1 MNSMLEALFEPRPSV
16 ADEQRSMARLLA
28 KMLLSLV
35 LLGAATVLVEA
46 VNDPYFARRLPV
58 VAPTLVILTI
68 TYLFALY
75 GRLSYIAPLTIGTTS
90 LTCYLVLA
98 ISPTDHAAYMLL
110 PVPVFFA
117 VVLLPLRRAVIA
129 SIAILIG
136 AVAVTF
142 SFRSPTFLQHEA
154 SLILAFAALTTLI
167 LLLADCR
174 NRISALHQSQLAASR
189 DNLRAIADNAN
200 DGIIVVQLDGHHV
213 FANKRF
219 AGLVGHSIEQILT
232 MEIRDLVPS
241 SEYPLISRRVQQRLA
256 GNPVPSQYETAVI
269 TRDGERVPVEVNAT
283 TMRWEGHDA
292 SLVVVRD
299 IRGRLTAEAQLRRSE
314 QLLNKTQEIAKLG
327 SWEVDIPRNKTIWSA
342 ETYRIFGVD
351 PDSFE
356 PTPTHI
362 TELVHPDDRCRVTT
376 AVQRALCDGSPMDI
390 EYRVIHADGN
400 LLYVHT
406 DGLVIHSA
414 RGTPETLIAT
424 VQDVTER
431 RHLDNQLQES
441 RKMLQLILDT
451 IPTRVFWKDLNS
463 VFLGCNRSFAQ
474 DVGLENPEDIRGK
487 DDFMLGT
494 REHAESYQADD
505 REIMRSGVPVLN
517 YEEPLVD
524 ADGRGHVLSTS
535 KIPLTNE
542 NDRVIGIL
550 GAYNDIT
557 ELKESL
563 AESQSARNYLQALY
577 EATPDMIFLHNSSG
591 LVIDVNQ
598 RAIETFGY
606 DRNELLATDPI
617 ELIGTG
623 TSSTSAK
630 AKFAEVLDGANVDFE
645 WQARRKD
652 GSEFPIEV
660 RLRRLSKATDHDN
673 KRVVAVVRD
682 ISERKRQEAEL
693 VASEYRFRLL
703 IETVESVI
711 LQIDKTGRIVEFNPA
726 AEHLYGMSRDDVIGR
741 ELLSVFA
748 PANQQSFAREELGR
762 IMMGEP
768 ARSFENSVTA
778 ADGTQRVYLW
788 YANCIEGPPGELTGI
803 VVVGYDITDRRAAE
817 MRLRA
822 AHDELEVLVRER
834 TARLQESEE
843 RFRQLAEAIDDI
855 IWMISP
861 EGDQV
866 LYLNPAYDKI
876 MGHPRSEAYEA
887 PDSWL
892 AFTYPDDRER
902 LAAAFD
908 TGIRNSTFDET
919 FRIVRRDGAI
929 RWLHARSFPVRD
941 ASGAVYR
948 VAGITQD
955 ITATKV
961 AEEALEQS
969 RAQLRELA
977 IHQETIKEEMRERIA
992 REVHDELGQALV
1004 ALNLDLHWL
1013 TQHCPPDQTEVKKK
1027 VAGMRNLIQ
1036 STAAAV
1042 QRIVEE
1048 LRPIMLDDLGLA
1060 DTLQWYTERFE
1071 ARAGIKCR
1079 LRMTLGDLQPDKQCE
1094 TAVYRL
1100 TQEALTNVARHSGA
1114 SEANIRIDAV
1124 AEGLRLRISD
1134 NGNGIA
1140 PEVIE
1145 NHGSFG
1151 LLGMRERVHGL
1162 KGDIRIK
1169 GRPGK
1174 GTTITV
1180 VLPA

>member
-1 MNSMLEALFEPRPSV
+1 M
-16 ADEQRSMARLLA
+16 
-28 KMLLSLV
+28 
-35 LLGAATVLVEA
+35 
-46 VNDPYFARRLPV
+46 
-58 VAPTLVILTI
+58 
-68 TYLFALY
+68 
-75 GRLSYIAPLTIGTTS
+75 
-90 LTCYLVLA
+90 CW
-98 ISPTDHAAYMLL
+98 
-110 PVPVFFA
+110 
-117 VVLLPLRRAVIA
+117 
-129 SIAILIG
+129 
-136 AVAVTF
+136 
-142 SFRSPTFLQHEA
+142 
-154 SLILAFAALTTLI
+154 
-167 LLLADCR
+167 
-174 NRISALHQSQLAASR
+174 
-189 DNLRAIADNAN
+189 
-200 DGIIVVQLDGHHV
+200 
-213 FANKRF
+213 
-219 AGLVGHSIEQILT
+219 
-232 MEIRDLVPS
+232 
-241 SEYPLISRRVQQRLA
+241 
-256 GNPVPSQYETAVI
+256 
-269 TRDGERVPVEVNAT
+269 ERHN
-283 TMRWEGHDA
+283 A
-292 SLVVVRD
+292 SLVVIRD
-299 IRGRLTAEAQLRRSE
+299 IRERLTAEAQLRRSE
-314 QLLNKTQEIAKLG
+314 HLLNKTQEIAKLG
-327 SWEVDIPRNKTIWSA
+327 SWEVDISLDKTIWSA

-351 PDSFE
+351 PEEFN
-356 PTPTHI
+356 PTLTNI
-362 TELVHPDDRCRVTT
+362 VELVQPDDRCRV
-376 AVQRALCDGSPMDI
+376 ANAMQCALRNGSPINI
-390 EYRVIHADGN
+390 EYRVIHGN
-400 LLYVHT
+400 GRLRYVHT
-406 DGLVIHSA
+406 DGVVIHSEN
-414 RGTPETLIAT
+414 GTPETLVAT

-431 RHLDNQLQES
+431 RHLDHQLQES

-474 DVGLENPEDIRGK
+474 DVGLEHPDDIRGK
-487 DDFMLGT
+487 NDFMLGT
-494 REHAESYQADD
+494 REHAERYQADD

-517 YEEPLVD
+517 YEEPLVS
-524 ADGRGHVLSTS
+524 ADGRQCILSTS
-535 KIPLTNE
+535 KMPLTDE
-542 NDRVIGIL
+542 NDQIIGIL

-557 ELKESL
+557 ELKQSL

-577 EATPDMIFLHNSSG
+577 EATPDMIFLHDSSG

-598 RAIETFGY
+598 HAIEIFGY
-606 DRNELLATDPI
+606 GRDELLAMDPTQ
-617 ELIGTG
+617 LTGTG
-623 TSSTSAK
+623 PSSTSAM
-630 AKFAEVLDGANVDFE
+630 AKFAEALNGTNVDFE
-645 WQARRKD
+645 WQARCKD

-660 RLRRLSKATDHDN
+660 RLRRLPKATDVDQ

-693 VASEYRFRLL
+693 VASEHRFRLL

-711 LQIDKTGRIVEFNPA
+711 LQIDKNGQIVEFNPA
-726 AEHLYGMSRDDVIGR
+726 AEHLYGMARDDVVGR
-741 ELLSVFA
+741 DLLAVFA
-748 PANQQSFAREELGR
+748 PSNQQSFVSEELRR
-762 IMMGEP
+762 ITMGEP

-778 ADGTQRVYLW
+778 ADGTQKVYLW
-788 YANCIEGPPGELTGI
+788 YANRIEGPPGEFTGI

-817 MRLRA
+817 LRLRA
-822 AHDELEVLVRER
+822 AHDELEALVQER

-861 EGDQV
+861 DGDQV
-866 LYLNPAYDKI
+866 FYLNPAYDKI

-892 AFTYPDDRER
+892 AFTYPDDRVR
-902 LAAAFD
+902 LAAAFA
-908 TGIRNSTFDET
+908 TGIRDSTFDET
-919 FRIVRRDGAI
+919 FRIVRPDGAI

-969 RAQLRELA
+969 RIELRDLS
-977 IHQETIKEEMRERIA
+977 IHQETVKEEMRERIA

-1013 TQHCPPDQTEVKKK
+1013 MQHCPPDQTAIKKK
-1027 VAGMRNLIQ
+1027 TAGMRNLIQ

-1060 DTLQWYTERFE
+1060 DTLQWHTERFE
-1071 ARAGIKCR
+1071 VHTGIKCR
-1079 LRMTLGDLQPDKQCE
+1079 LRISLGDLRPNKQCE

-1114 SEANIRIDAV
+1114 SEANIRVDAV

-1145 NHGSFG
+1145 KHGSFG

-1162 KGDIRIK
+1162 KGDIQIK